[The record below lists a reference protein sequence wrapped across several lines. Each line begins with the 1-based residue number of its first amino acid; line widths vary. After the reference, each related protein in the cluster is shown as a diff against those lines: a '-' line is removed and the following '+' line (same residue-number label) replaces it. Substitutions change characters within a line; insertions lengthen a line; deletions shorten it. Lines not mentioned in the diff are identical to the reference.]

1 MKSIT
6 DILIDFEVNLKEL
19 RNQQEKQEVVDMIKC
34 TNHIINSD
42 EESHN
47 IQDYFNIM
55 YNADVLT
62 ISDLKHIDKQC
73 AQHYYDNV
81 LTAKKYLD
89 DKFNNILASLKE
101 NIDSYY
107 KNQEVDFHSMTKD
120 ELIDFIN
127 SVDWKR

>member
-19 RNQQEKQEVVDMIKC
+19 RNQQEKQEVIDMIKR
-34 TNHIINSD
+34 TDGIIINSD
-42 EESHN
+42 KEFH

-62 ISDLKHIDKQC
+62 INDLKHIDKQC

-89 DKFNNILASLKE
+89 DKFTNILASLKE

-107 KNQEVDFHSMTKD
+107 KNQEVDFHSMTKE
-120 ELIDFIN
+120 ELINFIN

>member
-6 DILIDFEVNLKEL
+6 DILIDFELNLEEV
-19 RNQQEKQEVVDMIKC
+19 RNQKEKQEVIDMIKR
-34 TNHIINSD
+34 TDNIINSK
-42 EESHN
+42 ESHN

-55 YNADVLT
+55 YNANVLT
-62 ISDLKHIDKQC
+62 INDLKHIDKKC

-81 LTAKKYLD
+81 LTVKNILD
-89 DKFNNILASLKE
+89 GKFNNILTSLKE